1 MDTFFCKTS
10 PKGVIRATGED
21 AEDYLQSQWSIN
33 LRKLKIGGVR
43 YGLRL
48 STKGKVMAD
57 AYFLR
62 LDEEEFLLIS
72 KECEA
77 NDLLLLLKENIVA
90 DEIEFINE
98 SENWKL
104 LTFWT
109 NDKTTSPI
117 IYPLEKPEKNAF
129 LKIKSEFIF
138 EDLRVATNTFCVLT
152 PKAEENNPSSK
163 AKESDF
169 KSLEQRRIKAGLAS
183 VPHEIGAND
192 LPQEGRMELVAVD
205 FDKGC
210 YLGQEVMA
218 RIHAMGKVRRLVY
231 PISWDGS
238 QCPTLPATLFAN
250 GKKVGFVKSLFQIT
264 EKEWYGMAII
274 HENGISTFEN
284 EGLQMEEIGE
294 ARIKKL

>member
-10 PKGVIRATGED
+10 PKGVIRAIGED

-62 LDEEEFLLIS
+62 VDNEEFLLVS

-104 LTFWT
+104 LSFWT
-109 NDKTTSPI
+109 NDKSTGPI
-117 IYPLEKPEKNAF
+117 ISPLEKPEKNSF
-129 LKIKSEFIF
+129 LKIKSNLIF
-138 EDLRVATNTFCVLT
+138 EDFRVGTNTFCVLT
-152 PKAEENNPSSK
+152 PKGEENNPSAQ
-163 AKESDF
+163 AKETDF
-169 KSLEQRRIKAGLAS
+169 KSLERRRIEAGLAS
-183 VPHEIGAND
+183 VPQEIGAND
-192 LPQEGRMELVAVD
+192 LPQEGRMEIVAVD

-238 QCPTLPATLFAN
+238 QCRSLPACLFAN

-264 EKEWYGMAII
+264 EKEWFGMAII

-284 EGLQMEEIGE
+284 EGLQIEEISEG
-294 ARIKKL
+294 RIKKL